1 MRLFVLN
8 ISIHLHIF
16 LSCSKF
22 NHISKIKPIYSLK
35 TLSLTVIS
43 CLFFIVSNA
52 QQSAKDEDDKLS
64 LTEGTVDNQFEYV
77 IQRSNNYQD
86 YKVVKKTWLYAL
98 KAHTMDSLKAIRKD
112 LVDTQTV
119 VDSQAVEIKTL
130 KSNLSETQST
140 LEATNEEKDNMALF
154 GWQMSKSSYNV
165 LMWSIIGALFALLL
179 IFIYKFKNSN
189 SVTKLAKKSLLE
201 TEEEFEEH
209 RRTALERE
217 QKVRRQ
223 LQDEINKQKTI
234 K

>member
-1 MRLFVLN
+1 M
-8 ISIHLHIF
+8 H
-16 LSCSKF
+16 
-22 NHISKIKPIYSLK
+22 SLK
-35 TLSLTVIS
+35 TLSLTLFS
-43 CLFFIVSNA
+43 CLFFIISNA
-52 QQSAKDEDDKLS
+52 QQATNDEDDKLS

-77 IQRSNNYQD
+77 IQKSNNYQD

-112 LVDTQTV
+112 LVDTQSI
-119 VDSQAVEIKTL
+119 VDSQVTEITTL
-130 KSNLSETQST
+130 KSNLSETQAT
-140 LEATNEEKDNMALF
+140 LADTNEEKDNMALF
-154 GWQMSKSSYNV
+154 GLQMSKSNYNV

-179 IFIYKFKNSN
+179 IFIYKFRNSN
-189 SVTKLAKKSLLE
+189 SVTRLAKKSLVE